1 MSRAAALA
9 LAAGLASFSPAV
21 AHAGDIDT
29 LYDDAVL
36 GQWQPRYAAG
46 VRWNYENVLRRRL
59 TADERRALADVT
71 LEFPLRSPVL
81 EPFAYYAERPRI
93 VLSTQSLKFF
103 DDLCVAYAWL
113 SRNGYLFE
121 TAFEY
126 AAMLKYRRAA
136 DFGGRLPAPFAAL
149 RIPDRA
155 LADKAV
161 DELAQRLFDSAV
173 VFILAHELGHIV
185 RNHPGYGPGVAR
197 AQARANE
204 TEADTFAVE
213 LMRRIGALP
222 GGMAVFFQVLAHG
235 APNRGD
241 FPDDAAYDAYLA
253 RAMHPV
259 TGERLRAIGAALA
272 AAPDSFGQGFGDPAK
287 GREAT
292 RFIAAQ
298 LGQLGDF
305 LDDRDLQ
312 RLISQRAQRTTL
324 ASLAPRRPG
333 ELIGRDPGRRPDAA
347 PLLPFDG
354 TYDGE
359 VTIGSERLDIRS
371 ILSRN
376 GERVTGEYTYGAGS
390 GRFDG
395 LVTGN
400 RLVFRW
406 REGNQTGRGEL
417 VMEADGSGFAGTW
430 GNGDQ
435 ATGGGTWNGRRR

>member
-9 LAAGLASFSPAV
+9 LAAALAGFAPTA
-21 AHAGDIDT
+21 ARAGDIDA

-36 GQWQPRYAAG
+36 GQWQPRYAEG

-71 LEFPLRSPVL
+71 LEFPLRSPVF
-81 EPFAYYAERPRI
+81 EPFAFYAEPPHV
-93 VLSTQSLKFF
+93 VLSTLSLKFF

-126 AAMLKYRRAA
+126 VAMLKYRRAA

-149 RIPDRA
+149 RIPDSA

-161 DELAQRLFDSAV
+161 DELAQKLFDSAV
-173 VFILAHELGHIV
+173 LFILAHELGHIV

-197 AQARANE
+197 AEARANE
-204 TEADTFAVE
+204 IEADAFALE

-222 GGMAVFFQVLAHG
+222 GGMAVFFQILAHG

-241 FPDDAAYDAYLA
+241 FADDAAYDAYLA
-253 RAMHPV
+253 RATHPV
-259 TGERLRAIGAALA
+259 TGERLRAMAAGLA
-272 AAPDSFGQGFGDPAK
+272 AAPDSFAQGFSDPAR

-292 RFIAAQ
+292 RFIATQ
-298 LGQLGDF
+298 LDQIGDF

-312 RLISQRAQRTTL
+312 RLIAQRARRTTTV
-324 ASLAPRRPG
+324 SLVPRRPG
-333 ELIGRDPGRRPDAA
+333 ELIGRDPDRRPDARA
-347 PLLPFDG
+347 MRPFDG

-359 VTIGSERLDIRS
+359 VTIGSDRLDIRS

-390 GRFDG
+390 GRIDG
-395 LVTGN
+395 LVAGN

-406 REGNQTGRGEL
+406 QEGSQTGRGEL
-417 VMEADGSGFAGTW
+417 VVEADGSGFAGTW

-435 ATGGGTWNGRRR
+435 VSGGGTWNGRRR